1 MKQNV
6 DNNILDYQ
14 DLLILAYFKA
24 NYKKYKFNEIAQ
36 IMGMLHVEMRS
47 SIERLLDLKYHVYIN
62 DNVIISKRGEKILE
76 EKRLGHFF
84 CNNKK
89 EEKEKRQMSI
99 DEIYIPIK
107 FEM

>member
-1 MKQNV
+1 
-6 DNNILDYQ
+6 
-14 DLLILAYFKA
+14 
-24 NYKKYKFNEIAQ
+24 
-36 IMGMLHVEMRS
+36 MGMLHVEMRS
-47 SIERLLDLKYHVYIN
+47 SIERLLDLKYLVYIN

>member
-14 DLLILAYFKA
+14 DLLILAYFKD

-47 SIERLLDLKYHVYIN
+47 SIERLLDLKYLVYIN

>member
-47 SIERLLDLKYHVYIN
+47 SIERLLDLKYLVYIN
-62 DNVIISKRGEKILE
+62 DNVIISKGEKRFLK
-76 EKRLGHFF
+76 KR
-84 CNNKK
+84 
-89 EEKEKRQMSI
+89 
-99 DEIYIPIK
+99 D
-107 FEM
+107 

>member
-14 DLLILAYFKA
+14 DFLILAYFKA

-47 SIERLLDLKYHVYIN
+47 LKYLVYIN

>member
-14 DLLILAYFKA
+14 DFLILAYFKA

-36 IMGMLHVEMRS
+36 IMGMLHVEM
-47 SIERLLDLKYHVYIN
+47 YIN

>member
-47 SIERLLDLKYHVYIN
+47 SIERLLD
-62 DNVIISKRGEKILE
+62 
-76 EKRLGHFF
+76 
-84 CNNKK
+84 NNKK